1 MQRYARWLPGALVL
15 ATVAVLAGCG
25 SAPGK
30 TADTVSADNASVDA
44 GKAEAVMSKGT
55 LLKYSTQGNKDGY
68 FHSFW
73 TDTHGK
79 VTMTLE
85 GDGVYSCE
93 WNGVNNWVGG
103 TGWKPGATRVV
114 AYESDYKPEGNSYL
128 ALYGWTRNPLIE
140 YYVVEAWGSW
150 RPPGGS
156 PVGMVESDG
165 GVYDIYT
172 TQRVNQPSIEG
183 TRTFTQ
189 FWSVRRSK
197 QTSGI
202 ITIKNH
208 FDAWEAF
215 GMKLGRHDYQI
226 MATEGYQ
233 SAGRARVSVR
243 EVTE

>member
-1 MQRYARWLPGALVL
+1 
-15 ATVAVLAGCG
+15 
-25 SAPGK
+25 
-30 TADTVSADNASVDA
+30 
-44 GKAEAVMSKGT
+44 
-55 LLKYSTQGNKDGY
+55 
-68 FHSFW
+68 
-73 TDTHGK
+73 
-79 VTMTLE
+79 
-85 GDGVYSCE
+85 
-93 WNGVNNWVGG
+93 
-103 TGWKPGATRVV
+103 
-114 AYESDYKPEGNSYL
+114 
-128 ALYGWTRNPLIE
+128 
-140 YYVVEAWGSW
+140 
-150 RPPGGS
+150 
-156 PVGMVESDG
+156 MVESDG